1 MFRPCLMLNALRAAN
16 VDFSAMTDDE
26 ILKAYNELDDDA
38 GDENY
43 ALPA

>member
-1 MFRPCLMLNALRAAN
+1 MLNALCGAG
-16 VDFSAMTDDE
+16 VSVTDKTDDE
-26 ILKAYNELDDDA
+26 ILRAYNELDDDA